1 MKFIIFG
8 LGNFGSALSS
18 RLTDMGHEVLGVD
31 KSYSKVESLKEQVSH
46 TICLDSTDPVAVK
59 GLPLKD
65 ADAIIVAIGEDE
77 GASIMTT
84 ALLKQMNVKRIIGRV
99 MSPLQ
104 RMVIEAMGITE
115 FVDPEKETA
124 ERMANMLDIKNVVDS
139 FQLSDRYRIM
149 EITVPDRYIGSTIEE
164 ADFIHKYRV
173 SILTLIRKKEE
184 KNLLGGTKT
193 SSKVLGV
200 LPPNFAMEKGDIMVL
215 FGDIKDIE
223 MLMK

>member
-104 RMVIEAMGITE
+104 RMVIEAMGISE

-173 SILTLIRKKEE
+173 SILTIIRKKEE

-200 LPPNFAMEKGDIMVL
+200 LPPNFEMERGDIMVL

>member
-8 LGNFGSALSS
+8 LGNFGSALSC

-104 RMVIEAMGITE
+104 RMVIEAMGISE

-173 SILTLIRKKEE
+173 SILTIIRKKEE

-200 LPPNFAMEKGDIMVL
+200 LPPNFEMERGDIMVL